1 MPNDLN
7 RVYSA
12 IGMANKAGKIISG
25 TDACLRAIKAG
36 AVKLVVL
43 AEDASD
49 NTKKKIMNACG
60 YSNISCVVYGKG
72 GMLGKVTGK
81 NHRIVAG
88 VRDKN
93 LSKLILSK
101 MQQERE
107 LINE

>member
-1 MPNDLN
+1 MPNDLS

-25 TDACLRAIKAG
+25 TDACIRAIKAG
-36 AVKLVVL
+36 TVELIIL
-43 AEDASD
+43 SEDASD
-49 NTKKKIMNACG
+49 NTRKKIMNACS
-60 YSNISCVVYGKG
+60 YRNISCVVYGKG

-107 LINE
+107 LMNE